1 MYQEILKA
9 VENIKAV
16 DGGFEL
22 GSLAHL
28 LNSENED
35 NVYKVSLGTG
45 TYSLATFFVD
55 AGNEQSAVD
64 RVVDFCED
72 NDYTGLYSE
81 YSDLVD
87 ESEKEEVE
95 DVDQYIEE
103 CGLTAAG
110 NASHYVDLQGIE
122 LINSK

>member
-55 AGNEQSAVD
+55 AGNEQAAVD
-64 RVVDFCED
+64 RVVDFCEE
-72 NDYTGLYSE
+72 NGYAGLYTE
-81 YSDLVD
+81 YDELVEEAESDNV
-87 ESEKEEVE
+87 

-103 CGLTAAG
+103 CGLAVAG
-110 NASHYVDLQGIE
+110 NSCHYVDLQGLE